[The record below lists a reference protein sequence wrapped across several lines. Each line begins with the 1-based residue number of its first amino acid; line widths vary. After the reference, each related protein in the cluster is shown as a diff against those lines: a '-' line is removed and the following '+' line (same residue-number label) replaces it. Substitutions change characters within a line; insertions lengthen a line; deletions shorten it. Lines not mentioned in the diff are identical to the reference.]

1 MSNPR
6 ENKTTLTPIR
16 LFRRPTCENNN
27 IEQFNKTFTP
37 LISNSF
43 SHNKNADFSQNLN
56 NTFFFNKS
64 PKFHPMEFYALGKIP
79 SGTVYPTLQWNKGIK
94 STSNNIIERNVLS
107 INTKKFNQMYV
118 YKNLASLYQ
127 QNVTENNYLKPVKM
141 YKTSEKYNL
150 PKNTTNFEIYKIM
163 KEKYFS
169 QDIQSSI
176 AKGKFLNKTEFI
188 KEKENLGKKSENK
201 VNKVD
206 EIKTYRNL
214 ENTNNDVK
222 KDFKRK
228 TSPDFCFKDPKDY
241 SKKILKNNT
250 YYFEQN
256 NIQMMKPKKYKFEV
270 KT

>member
-79 SGTVYPTLQWNKGIK
+79 TGTVYPTLQWNKGIK

-107 INTKKFNQMYV
+107 INTKKFNQIYP

-127 QNVTENNYLKPVKM
+127 QNVTENNYMKPLKL
-141 YKTSEKYNL
+141 YRTSEKYNL
-150 PKNTTNFEIYKIM
+150 PT
-163 KEKYFS
+163 
-169 QDIQSSI
+169 
-176 AKGKFLNKTEFI
+176 
-188 KEKENLGKKSENK
+188 
-201 VNKVD
+201 
-206 EIKTYRNL
+206 
-214 ENTNNDVK
+214 NTNQ
-222 KDFKRK
+222 
-228 TSPDFCFKDPKDY
+228 
-241 SKKILKNNT
+241 KNRR
-250 YYFEQN
+250 
-256 NIQMMKPKKYKFEV
+256 
-270 KT
+270 